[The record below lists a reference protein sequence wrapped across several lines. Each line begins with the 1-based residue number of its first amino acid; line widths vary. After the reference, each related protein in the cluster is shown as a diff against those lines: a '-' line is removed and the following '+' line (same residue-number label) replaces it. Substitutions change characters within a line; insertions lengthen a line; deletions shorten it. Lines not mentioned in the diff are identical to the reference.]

1 MRSLRLVAG
10 LLLAAAGTTSAQDR
24 APVRFRISTS
34 ALYES
39 NLEHA
44 ALPRAAYGGVAAL
57 GVCMQDRDR
66 RPRITLDVETA
77 LHRYSTATRFERASL
92 AAEGGL
98 SLGVANWLT
107 WETELSVSLRG
118 SSEDRDLNNQFQAR
132 ERLELRLARG
142 TALRLTGSARLK
154 RYPERGAAGR
164 NATNRYAE
172 AEFLQRL
179 QGGGRLAIGARLEA
193 NAAAAARYRYDRITW
208 GLELESA
215 PGRWQQLE
223 LDLAYRVQRYTT
235 RRVED
240 RSVLRRD
247 YRLNPA
253 VRWTIRPWS
262 TAEVTLAYDYENR
275 TSNDPDEAYEAHR
288 LSLGVTR
295 WW

>member
-1 MRSLRLVAG
+1 MRTLRLVTG
-10 LLLAAAGTTSAQDR
+10 LLLAAAGPTTAQDR
-24 APVRFRISTS
+24 ALVRFRVSTS

-57 GVCMQDRDR
+57 GVRMQDRDR
-66 RPRITLDVETA
+66 RPRFTLDVETA

-92 AAEGGL
+92 ATDGGVT
-98 SLGVANWLT
+98 LGVANWLT

-118 SSEDRDLNNQFQAR
+118 SSEDRDLNNQFQVR

-179 QGGGRLAIGARLEA
+179 QGGGRLAIGARLEG
-193 NAAAAARYRYDRITW
+193 NAAAAARYRYDRVTW

-215 PGRWQQLE
+215 PDRWQRLE

-235 RRVED
+235 RLVED

-253 VRWTIRPWS
+253 VRWSVRPWS
-262 TAEVTLAYDYENR
+262 TAEITLAYDYENR
-275 TSNDPDEAYEAHR
+275 SSNDPDEAYDAHR
-288 LSLGVTR
+288 LSLGVTQ